1 MWKNIAHH
9 LLGPVAHARV
19 RATVRHDAELAAPTG
34 TPIAHGS
41 GPDPDRVVLGSPVVQ
56 GIGVTSYDLSFAGHL
71 ARKLAALTGRGADV
85 EAHGIDGFDA
95 VKAAAAIRTENLAR
109 FDVVLILGG
118 VTEIVTMLPLTKYG
132 RNIRMLLD
140 AIADNAPAS
149 LPVLIAGVAPFM
161 QDLNVPAFAVGW
173 MDKRIV
179 AQNAETRA
187 ACNESHVAEYV
198 TFAPARAGIR
208 LSRDAAA
215 VYEGW
220 ANALLPAVDQALSAL
235 TPKAEI
241 EPDEDAR
248 QQALDELGVVDSLPD
263 AAVERIVAM
272 ARDMLGTDAA
282 SLNFIDHNRQW
293 SKATAGFDAEDVPR
307 DDAICNTTIKSP
319 GVYVVEDLDD
329 DPAYDDSPW
338 REGDGHVRFYAG
350 YPLEA
355 PGGERVGALC
365 VMDRVP
371 RRFTASETAT
381 LRDLALRAQ
390 AVLWEQAG

>member
-41 GPDPDRVVLGSPVVQ
+41 GPDPDRVLVLGSPVVQ

-161 QDLNVPAFAVGW
+161 QDMNVPRVRRRRGW
-173 MDKRIV
+173 TSASSR
-179 AQNAETRA
+179 QNAETRA
-187 ACNESHVAEYV
+187 ACEESRRRRVRDVRPRA
-198 TFAPARAGIR
+198 AGIR
-208 LSRDAAA
+208 LGRDASA
-215 VYEGW
+215 VYESW
-220 ANALLPAVDQALSAL
+220 ANALLPASISALSAL

-241 EPDEDAR
+241 EPDEDCAAAGPRRPRCAR
-248 QQALDELGVVDSLPD
+248 HRARRDRRPHRRDGARHAGDGCGIPQLHRSRPAMEQGDRGHRRGRR
-263 AAVERIVAM
+263 AAR
-272 ARDMLGTDAA
+272 RSDLQHHDPA
-282 SLNFIDHNRQW
+282 S
-293 SKATAGFDAEDVPR
+293 
-307 DDAICNTTIKSP
+307 
-319 GVYVVEDLDD
+319 GVYVVEDLDA
-329 DPAYDDSPW
+329 DPAY
-338 REGDGHVRFYAG
+338 RGLVLGDGGATTCASMPDTRSRL
-350 YPLEA
+350 PEA
-355 PGGERVGALC
+355 N
-365 VMDRVP
+365 
-371 RRFTASETAT
+371 ASA
-381 LRDLALRAQ
+381 RSA
-390 AVLWEQAG
+390 